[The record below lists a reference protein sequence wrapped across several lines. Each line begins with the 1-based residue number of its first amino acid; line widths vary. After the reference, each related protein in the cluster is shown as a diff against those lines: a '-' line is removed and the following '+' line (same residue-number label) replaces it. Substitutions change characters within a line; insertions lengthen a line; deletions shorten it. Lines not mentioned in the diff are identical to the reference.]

1 MSDLLLLFWRNE
13 DYLTGLKTFLQ
24 ALGSTLGDKEIMHLQ
39 DQFNAI
45 DVDRNGAIT
54 FEEIREVK
62 ILIHLNVWGS
72 APNVSIEGS
81 CCCVTFIDDY
91 TRYTSACLIAK
102 KSEFSTCFLKVK
114 SLTEQETNRKIKC
127 LRTDGGK
134 DYFFDKF
141 SSYL

>member
-62 ILIHLNVWGS
+62 ILIHLNVLFWSLNREVNSQPREYRNKIPNQPAS
-72 APNVSIEGS
+72 ATHLNV
-81 CCCVTFIDDY
+81 C
-91 TRYTSACLIAK
+91 K
-102 KSEFSTCFLKVK
+102 
-114 SLTEQETNRKIKC
+114 
-127 LRTDGGK
+127 
-134 DYFFDKF
+134 
-141 SSYL
+141 